1 MQMFSR
7 QGLPFRAHRS
17 GEGIIEPDL
26 NYRRWS
32 LSIKRWKAQK
42 CCPESSVRFGKK
54 KGSWRFSKCPSREA
68 YMPSMERFQLLPV
81 SCKTRSARTF
91 QDPYSKA
98 TKLRTTPIA
107 SPCICIPSVPRR
119 YCACTYKCPLLTT
132 TGLNSSKSW
141 MLITCSFRRFKQKG
155 MEMLRHLEQVVSTQ
169 NSAQTSSKFSLH
181 LEQSI
186 AFRLALTLLLFK
198 SCPSPSSH
206 TCIIIRT
213 SKTNDIRHS
222 SEKLDTPLGLT
233 EVVLF

>member
-1 MQMFSR
+1 MRFGGKRGVGDSQNVPPEKHTCLRWSAFSCCLSAAKQEA
-7 QGLPFRAHRS
+7 QGLFRILTQRQQS
-17 GEGIIEPDL
+17 CVPL
-26 NYRRWS
+26 
-32 LSIKRWKAQK
+32 
-42 CCPESSVRFGKK
+42 
-54 KGSWRFSKCPSREA
+54 
-68 YMPSMERFQLLPV
+68 LLPLLV
-81 SCKTRSARTF
+81 SVSRLYLAGTAPAHT
-91 QDPYSKA
+91 Y
-98 TKLRTTPIA
+98 IY
-107 SPCICIPSVPRR
+107 I
-119 YCACTYKCPLLTT
+119 YMYKCPLLTT

-181 LEQSI
+181 LGQST